1 SLKNKFEIA
10 KNFITFN
17 NTEGKT
23 KNQKKLD
30 QMIKNQANKNAL
42 NSISG
47 NNQDEKTNKLN
58 EFITKNENIVKD
70 YRKKNILERIAIA
83 SVPFKGILN
92 VFKENKNFNQAK
104 EILKDFK
111 KVKDN
116 DSLEKFV
123 DKNQSKINDNQ

>member
-1 SLKNKFEIA
+1 
-10 KNFITFN
+10 
-17 NTEGKT
+17 
-23 KNQKKLD
+23 
-30 QMIKNQANKNAL
+30 
-42 NSISG
+42 
-47 NNQDEKTNKLN
+47 NKLN